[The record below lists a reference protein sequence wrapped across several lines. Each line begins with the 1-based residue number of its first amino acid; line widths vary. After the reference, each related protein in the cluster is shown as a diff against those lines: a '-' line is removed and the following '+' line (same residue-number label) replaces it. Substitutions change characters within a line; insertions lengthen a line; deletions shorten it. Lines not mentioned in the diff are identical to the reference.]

1 MTALLAGSQLR
12 THPGG
17 RVLYDLRSSWATAE
31 AIEAEGGIPEMCR
44 VGHSFVKAQMRE
56 EGAVFAGE
64 LSGHFYFRFS
74 PTLVADDGIAAFVA
88 LLDVLGR
95 EARPL
100 SELVA
105 PLRRYFASGEISLR
119 VRDPHSLIEEVAA
132 EHRDADEVSHL
143 DGLLVRYADWWFNL
157 RPSNTEPVLR
167 LNLEARSERRMIEER
182 DRIVAR
188 MEAAA

>member
-1 MTALLAGSQLR
+1 
-12 THPGG
+12 
-17 RVLYDLRSSWATAE
+17 
-31 AIEAEGGIPEMCR
+31 MCR
-44 VGHSFVKAQMRE
+44 VGHSFVKAQMRD

-74 PTLVADDGIAAFVA
+74 PTLVADDALAAFVA

-143 DGLLVRYADWWFNL
+143 DGLLVRHEDWWFNL

-167 LNLEARSERRMIEER
+167 LNLEARSEQRMIEER